1 MLYPLLR
8 DALLRGAF
16 QRDAFSRVAL
26 GNESDGRGVWDQE
39 FVIWCEFDGDN
50 NLLNHFFKSWHSNW
64 ETYIQ
69 IVFLTHQSKSDDI
82 KTRHQI
88 KYRECKKF
96 LSRANM
102 TRS

>member
-50 NLLNHFFKSWHSNW
+50 NLLKPFFQKLAFELGNVYSNC
-64 ETYIQ
+64 
-69 IVFLTHQSKSDDI
+69 FLNASI
-82 KTRHQI
+82 KVG
-88 KYRECKKF
+88 
-96 LSRANM
+96 
-102 TRS
+102 